1 VTGDDGAVDDDSK
14 TVVPITLTATGSG
27 IKARQKA
34 ELAWTGS
41 SASGFA
47 VYRNDVRIATVQANR
62 RFHRKQ
68 GFTELRRPGLR
79 RRDVDLLEHRDRDVL
94 TETRLAMPRWDYA
107 FVAMLRWPLG

>member
-47 VYRNDVRIATVQANR
+47 VYRNDVRIATVQANAYGDFIGSKGSR
-62 RFHRKQ
+62 SYA
-68 GFTELRRPGLR
+68 
-79 RRDVDLLEHRDRDVL
+79 DRVC
-94 TETRLAMPRWDYA
+94 A
-107 FVAMLRWPLG
+107 VATSICSNTATVTF